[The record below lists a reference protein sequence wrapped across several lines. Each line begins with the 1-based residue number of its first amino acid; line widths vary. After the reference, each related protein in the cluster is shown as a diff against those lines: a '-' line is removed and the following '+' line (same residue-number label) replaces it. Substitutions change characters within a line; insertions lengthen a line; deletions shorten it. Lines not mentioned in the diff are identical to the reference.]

1 VCRTDE
7 ECIRDCLG
15 EHPEAF
21 RLLVS
26 RHQTALWGYLRG
38 QLGNEEEAS
47 EAAQETF
54 VRAYF
59 SLRDLKKPGS
69 FPAWLFGIANRVVME
84 TRRANKRR
92 KCAALNEQYSAESPP
107 QPGENR
113 DWEVTAAVGRLPDL
127 YREVVL
133 LRFFSG
139 LSCDEIGQSLGV
151 PLGTITKR
159 LSRAYGLLREILR
172 EDNTPANREVK
183 S

>member
-38 QLGNEEEAS
+38 QLGNEEDAS
-47 EAAQETF
+47 EAVQETF

-59 SLRDLKKPGS
+59 SLRSLRKLES

-84 TRRANKRR
+84 TRRDNKRR
-92 KCAALNEQYSAESPP
+92 RCAALNEQYPAEPPP
-107 QPGENR
+107 QPGEDR
-113 DWEVTAAVGRLPDL
+113 DSEVSAAVGRLPDL

-133 LRFFSG
+133 LRYYSG
-139 LSCDEIGQSLGV
+139 LSCEEIGRTLGI
-151 PLGTITKR
+151 PLGTATKR

-172 EDNTPANREVK
+172 AEDIPANGEVE